1 MEQHIHNSST
11 NCHTGVT
18 LRLIHPDDII
28 DVFQEDINLNSNSD
42 SHLVDD
48 HSPTNDD
55 DEPLPPQIK
64 NKNMDQILKDWQL
77 KNPPKLRRQTNN
89 TYLQEFYAWVD
100 KKLDWLSMT
109 VEEEDNEDKNHET
122 FGTH

>member
-1 MEQHIHNSST
+1 MDSDNRNSST
-11 NCHTGVT
+11 NCPTSVT

-28 DVFQEDINLNSNSD
+28 DDLQEDVNINSNSD
-42 SHLVDD
+42 FLENY
-48 HSPTNDD
+48 PTHDDD
-55 DEPLPPQIK
+55 DEPFPPQIK

-89 TYLQEFYAWVD
+89 TYLRQLYAWVD

-109 VEEEDNEDKNHET
+109 VEEDDDEEKNNET